1 MPIPRKK
8 RLPRRSLK
16 SVIESPES
24 VVEPGLENALDSI
37 DQQDASDLARALLD
51 EQAPVESS
59 DVSATEIVDDASRVD
74 NMLAAQSPEP
84 DASVDKADAFPAD
97 DPGTEPA
104 HEAGEETAGQSGPVL
119 QIDSEPKKTALE
131 GDSNPEGSAE
141 EPVPNDEE
149 LENHGVPRKID
160 EANEGVKPEPEPEP
174 EPAPDL
180 EVEVEPEPEPVPEPE
195 VFTELPHSTEPVK
208 AKKPNF
214 LVRFWRWLTS
224 PFRRKS
230 HVELRQPVPVEVFD
244 EEWAKSAVAELREL
258 QNQRIAASN
267 SAERI
272 HGELSLLQHEQVRIE
287 TWLEGLKRS
296 YYWKLEQRMGQNLE
310 QAKSDI
316 AEYESLVRDL
326 ELPEKGRLRSLREK
340 FHKGLIVNFL
350 SFAVPVFLLYFIPW
364 FSRVDLFG
372 WLVDLLRSPLLIV
385 LVVTIGTVV
394 GGVFLLLRKVL
405 GPKKVPWNKTLK
417 WTAISMLIPALIY
430 ALFRFKDFLLVFVT
444 PVIEEI
450 RPTIILVILILF
462 TFLTLAL
469 LIIYYQGWSV
479 FRRVVTEEMSR
490 LDNVVAGYV
499 RTRQELARLEFLYGQ
514 TIDWM
519 KLLAHTLYRPW
530 KIHPDWKSP
539 NQAQAA
545 SESFPLALRV
555 AQAVENDASES
566 AQLRRTIAH
575 RLLVQGWRTSAF
587 ERSLSEIGRYL
598 GYEPDKVNPEL
609 LDSDLPHQPNKAR
622 KLVLEYFEH
631 SANTSQ
637 IGKLDLSNQ
646 PADPESVGSKPL
658 PSDVYLV
665 EVARDHL
672 KYLIE
677 KTQGSALA
685 QARPSVQQ
693 VVSNP
698 LGELTESDT
707 ETETVEVSG
716 WDEFLAEGLGIGDQT
731 QPPIGVLAFTN
742 EGRNARSPE
751 GVTSQ
756 VLVPG
761 RFAKSLPN
769 ATAANLKVLPMEDT
783 DQNQPAEL
791 MLRFDVVGPLP
802 FKHVT
807 LVQNANTVPVA
818 NFVPDEENDDL

>member
-1 MPIPRKK
+1 MATPRKK
-8 RLPRRSLK
+8 RLPLRSSK
-16 SVIESPES
+16 YASESPES
-24 VVEPGLENALDSI
+24 VIEPGLDNAQDSI
-37 DQQDASDLARALLD
+37 DQQDASDLSGEVLD
-51 EQAPVESS
+51 EQAPEESS
-59 DVSATEIVDDASRVD
+59 EVSATEIVEDGPKVD
-74 NMLAAQSPEP
+74 EVLAADTPEP
-84 DASVDKADAFPAD
+84 EASADKVEDLAREHV
-97 DPGTEPA
+97 GTEPDRV
-104 HEAGEETAGQSGPVL
+104 AGEETAGQNEPVL
-119 QIDSEPKKTALE
+119 EIDQEPTETLLEIDSDPEDLADEPLPK
-131 GDSNPEGSAE
+131 
-141 EPVPNDEE
+141 DEE
-149 LENHGVPRKID
+149 LENHGVPRKVD
-160 EANEGVKPEPEPEP
+160 EEIEGPEPE
-174 EPAPDL
+174 L
-180 EVEVEPEPEPVPEPE
+180 EVEPVPEPE
-195 VFTELPHSTEPVK
+195 VSAGVPHPTKPVK

-224 PFRRKS
+224 PFRQKS

-244 EEWAKSAVAELREL
+244 EKWAKSAVAELREL

-267 SAERI
+267 SAEKVQ
-272 HGELSLLQHEQVRIE
+272 GELSLLEQEQVRIE

-296 YYWKLEQRMGQNLE
+296 YYWKLEQRMGQNLD
-310 QAKSDI
+310 QARSDI

-340 FHKGLIVNFL
+340 FHKGLIINFV
-350 SFAVPVFLLYFIPW
+350 SFAVPIFLLYFIPW
-364 FSRVDLFG
+364 FSRVDLFR
-372 WLVDLLRSPLLIV
+372 WLVDLLRSPLFIV
-385 LVVTIGTVV
+385 LVVTIGAVV
-394 GGVFLLLRKVL
+394 AGVFLLLRKVI
-405 GPKKVPWNKTLK
+405 GPKKVPLKKTLK
-417 WTAISMLIPALIY
+417 WTTISMLVPALVY
-430 ALFRFKDFLLVFVT
+430 ALFRFKDFLLIFVT
-444 PVIEEI
+444 PVIEQI
-450 RPTIILVILILF
+450 RPTTIWVILILF

-499 RTRQELARLEFLYGQ
+499 RTRQELGRLEFLYGQ

-545 SESFPLALRV
+545 SESFPMALRV

-609 LDSDLPHQPNKAR
+609 LDSDLPHQPNNAR

-637 IGKLDLSNQ
+637 IGKLDLSNK

-707 ETETVEVSG
+707 ETETIEVSG

-761 RFAKSLPN
+761 RFANSLPN
-769 ATAANLKVLPMEDT
+769 ATADNLKVLPMEDT

-802 FKHVT
+802 FNHVT
-807 LVQNANTVPVA
+807 LVQNASTVPVA

>member
-1 MPIPRKK
+1 MATPRKK
-8 RLPRRSLK
+8 RLTPRSFK
-16 SVIESPES
+16 AASESPEGAI
-24 VVEPGLENALDSI
+24 EYGLESETDSI
-37 DQQDASDLARALLD
+37 LERDNLEPTAADLEEEAS
-51 EQAPVESS
+51 EETS
-59 DVSATEIVDDASRVD
+59 DVFATEIFEEGEKVDEA
-74 NMLAAQSPEP
+74 LATEIPEAKVSENAIETLAQESKVARLAK
-84 DASVDKADAFPAD
+84 DLD
-97 DPGTEPA
+97 
-104 HEAGEETAGQSGPVL
+104 EEEVEQSGPVL
-119 QIDSEPKKTALE
+119 QI
-131 GDSNPEGSAE
+131 NE
-141 EPVPNDEE
+141 EPTETAVESDSDSDDPFEEPAQKEGEREEHERPSSIDEE
-149 LENHGVPRKID
+149 I
-160 EANEGVKPEPEPEP
+160 EGPEPEPE
-174 EPAPDL
+174 L
-180 EVEVEPEPEPVPEPE
+180 EHQPEPEFTSEVP
-195 VFTELPHSTEPVK
+195 TATKLTS

-230 HVELRQPVPVEVFD
+230 RAELRQPVPVEVFD
-244 EEWAKSAVAELREL
+244 EKWAKSAVLELREL
-258 QNQRIAASN
+258 QKQRIAASN
-267 SAERI
+267 SAEKI
-272 HGELSLLQHEQVRIE
+272 QGELSLLEHEQVRIE

-296 YYWKLEQRMGQNLE
+296 YYWKLEQRMGQNLD

-350 SFAVPVFLLYFIPW
+350 SFAVPTFLLFFIPW
-364 FSRVDLFG
+364 FSRVDLFR
-372 WLVDLLRSPLLIV
+372 WLVDLLRSPLFIV
-385 LVVTIGTVV
+385 LVVTIGAVV
-394 GGVFLLLRKVL
+394 AGVFLLLRKVI
-405 GPKKVPWNKTLK
+405 GPKKVPLKRTLK
-417 WTAISMLIPALIY
+417 WTTISMLVPALIY
-430 ALFRFKDFLLVFVT
+430 ALFLLKDFLLIFVT

-450 RPTIILVILILF
+450 RPTTLWVILILF

-499 RTRQELARLEFLYGQ
+499 KTRQELGRLEFLYGQ

-545 SESFPLALRV
+545 SESFPMALRV

-609 LDSDLPHQPNKAR
+609 LDSDLPHQPNNAR

-631 SANTSQ
+631 SANTAQ
-637 IGKLDLSNQ
+637 IGKLDLSNK
-646 PADPESVGSKPL
+646 PADPESVGTKPL

-665 EVARDHL
+665 EVARDQL

-698 LGELTESDT
+698 LGELVESDT
-707 ETETVEVSG
+707 ENETIEVSG

-742 EGRNARSPE
+742 EGRKAKSPE

-761 RFAKSLPN
+761 RFANSLPN
-769 ATAANLKVLPMEDT
+769 STAENLKVLPMEDT
-783 DQNQPAEL
+783 DENQPAEL

-802 FKHVT
+802 FNHVT
-807 LVQNANTVPVA
+807 LVQNASMVPVA
-818 NFVPDEENDDL
+818 NFVPEEENDDL